1 MSEGKRVRKHNPE
14 HDMAQDAAKHSG
26 HVMSANEGQT
36 RAEVFESAVRDCAN
50 FGIYYANPGGELTDV
65 DNQRVDRLSDLR
77 DRLTSRIDSL
87 QDGRS

>member
-1 MSEGKRVRKHNPE
+1 MSDAKRKHNPE

-87 QDGRS
+87 QDGRA

>member
-14 HDMAQDAAKHSG
+14 HDMAQDAAKHMG
-26 HVMSANEGQT
+26 HVMSADEGQN

-50 FGIYYANPGGELTDV
+50 FGIYYSNLTGERIDI

-87 QDGRS
+87 QDGRA